1 MKKTT
6 KILIAVVALCV
17 IVAAGVGI
25 QYLVT
30 PHEEEIDKTYA
41 GILLFEGETE
51 PKKCTVELKG
61 KYIKQMKEP
70 EEQFIGQLEEGLFI
84 EGKRVLDVSVIF
96 SNNEDCEYSVVKG
109 NADIALKKDFSTF
122 ILKFRYDTEKGAPV
136 EAELNENNQMEIPKD
151 KGVECLLV
159 VPAENIEDA
168 KKQIEA
174 FRTAPGANADWA
186 ADFKLDAYVTRFH
199 YA

>member
-6 KILIAVVALCV
+6 KILIAVIAVCV

-30 PHEEEIDKTYA
+30 PHEEAIDKTYA
-41 GILLFEGETE
+41 GLLLFEGETE

-70 EEQFIGQLEEGLFI
+70 KEQFVGHLEDGLFI
-84 EGKRVLDVSVIF
+84 DGKRVSDVMVIF
-96 SNNEDCEYSVVKG
+96 SDNEDCEYAVVHG
-109 NADIALKKDFSTF
+109 STYIALKKDFSTF
-122 ILKFRYDTEKGAPV
+122 IIKFRYDTEKGAPV
-136 EAELNENNQMEIPKD
+136 EAELDENNQMEIPKD

-159 VPAENIEDA
+159 VPAENIEEA

-186 ADFKLDAYVTRFH
+186 EDFELDDFVD
-199 YA
+199 